1 MNKKIVTQM
10 SNIVSDIMTSFQS
23 DFEKY
28 DKPYIE
34 SAAACSFP
42 MIWIVGKSHTHL
54 LKLGGY
60 KKRFFENESVRLAY
74 VQGDD
79 TFSFY
84 LDTCGGDY
92 LFLIEKENVSRI
104 TADQARA
111 AILDYVHPVVG
122 EWESQNGKLP
132 GKCKVKVRFGN
143 VTADRL
149 KKLVRDCE
157 AHGDTSLMDILKRFH
172 SYRQTAA
179 DHFIRINYDQRY
191 NEFGFCEYVN
201 RKPRLNGGIIFH
213 GWPETGYK
221 TNNSFQLTPKYGWA
235 LHT

>member
-34 SAAACSFP
+34 SAAACNFP
-42 MIWIVGKSHTHL
+42 MIWIVGKSHTYL
-54 LKLGGY
+54 LKLGDY
-60 KKRFFENESVRLAY
+60 KKSFFGNESVRLAY

-79 TFSFY
+79 TFSCF
-84 LDTCGGDY
+84 LNMCGGDH
-92 LFLIEKENVSRI
+92 LFLIEKEKVSRI
-104 TADQARA
+104 TVDQARA
-111 AILDYVHPVVG
+111 AILDYVNPAVG
-122 EWESQNGKLP
+122 EWESRNGKLP
-132 GKCKVKVRFGN
+132 RKCKVKVRLGN
-143 VTADRL
+143 ITIEKL
-149 KKLVRDCE
+149 KQLVRDCE
-157 AHGDTSLMDILKRFH
+157 AHGNTSLMNILKRFH
-172 SYRQTAA
+172 SYHQTAE
-179 DHFIRINYDQRY
+179 DQFIQIHYNQRY

-201 RKPRLNGGIIFH
+201 GKPRLNGGIIFH

-221 TNNSFQLTPKYGWA
+221 TNNSFQLIPKYGWA